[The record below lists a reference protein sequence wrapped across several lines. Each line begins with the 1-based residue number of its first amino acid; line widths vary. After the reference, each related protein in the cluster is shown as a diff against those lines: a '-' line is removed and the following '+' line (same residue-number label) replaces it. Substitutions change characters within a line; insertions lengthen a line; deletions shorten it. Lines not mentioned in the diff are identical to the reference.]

1 MERDKSFRL
10 HVLPFPGTSV
20 QAVSMAARK
29 EKLRFAGIGCRNMG
43 WKDVSTIGTHPQVE
57 MVAFCDVDSRH
68 LDYAERD
75 WPGRP
80 KFSDF
85 RDMFDKLDGKID
97 AVNVSVPDHSHAVIT
112 QEALRRGLH
121 VYCQK
126 PLTHTVWEAR
136 QMARLA
142 AKSGCVTRMGNQ
154 IHSEPQYRMAKIL
167 IQEEKKIGKVK
178 EVHTW
183 IAATGHGRSGLLEP
197 PAQSAPVPPE
207 LNWESWVGPA
217 PFREYGGER
226 VYHPFTWRDWQDF
239 GSGSIGDNGCHLLDP
254 LYTALNLTHPLSVT
268 AEHSG
273 MNDQVWP
280 FRETI
285 VYEYPGNVWTESDAL
300 RITWYD
306 GGMMPKL
313 KIAGV
318 PAAASLETPA
328 SLLVGTEG
336 CLLIPHWGTP
346 KLYPEKDFA
355 DYTLP
360 DPGPA
365 HHWHDWVDA
374 CLDGN
379 TGLSDNFAYAGPLT
393 EAVQLGN
400 IAVRF
405 PRQRLEWDHAS
416 LKVTNLAAAN
426 EWITKSYRPGWE
438 VDEVAT

>member
-1 MERDKSFRL
+1 
-10 HVLPFPGTSV
+10 
-20 QAVSMAARK
+20 MAARK

-43 WKDVSTIGTHPQVE
+43 WKDVSTIGAHPQVE
-57 MVAFCDVDSRH
+57 MVAFCDVDARH

-85 RDMFDKLDGKID
+85 REMFDRLDGKID

-136 QMARLA
+136 QIARLA
-142 AKSGCVTRMGNQ
+142 AGSGSVTRMGNQ

-167 IQEEKKIGKVK
+167 VQEEKKIGKVK

-197 PAQSAPVPPE
+197 PSQSAPVPPE
-207 LNWESWVGPA
+207 LNWDSWIGPA
-217 PFREYGGER
+217 PFREYGGDR

-239 GSGSIGDNGCHLLDP
+239 GSGSIGDNGCHLIDP
-254 LYTALNLTHPLSVT
+254 LYTALDLTHPLAVT

-273 MNDQVWP
+273 MNDEVWP

-285 VYEYPGNVWTESDAL
+285 VYEYPGNEWTESDTL

-306 GGMMPKL
+306 GGHLPKL
-313 KIAGV
+313 EIPGV
-318 PAAASLETPA
+318 PDAAALETPA
-328 SLLVGTEG
+328 SLLVGTG
-336 CLLIPHWGTP
+336 GSLLIPHWGTP

-355 DYTLP
+355 GYELP

-374 CLDGN
+374 CLEGN
-379 TGLSDNFAYAGPLT
+379 TALSDNFAYAGPLT

-405 PRQRLEWDHAS
+405 PRERLEWDHAALRVS
-416 LKVTNLAAAN
+416 NVAAAN
-426 EWITKSYRPGWE
+426 DWISKTYRSGWE
-438 VDEVAT
+438 VAEVPS